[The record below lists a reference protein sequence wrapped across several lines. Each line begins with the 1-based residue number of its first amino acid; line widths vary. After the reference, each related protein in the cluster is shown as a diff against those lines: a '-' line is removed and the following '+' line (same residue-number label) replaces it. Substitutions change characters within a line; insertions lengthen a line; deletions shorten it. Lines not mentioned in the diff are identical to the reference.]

1 MRAAS
6 AMTGGIVA
14 AGLMLAPA
22 TIATAEPIAPGG
34 AYATIGQLEAS
45 GYDVNID
52 RVGSAPLDQCIVTSV
67 RNPQDITRTD
77 PGGQRP
83 QGRQEGLR
91 LRRNRGAPDDHRLAQ
106 LRRSHLS
113 GRFVRLF
120 RLLPSAAWASGGL
133 GRWPVNTS
141 TIRFSGP
148 SPLGGR
154 RQRTQSAHADVWLR
168 PRFVGSLLVA
178 ASLSF

>member
-52 RVGSAPLDQCIVTSV
+52 RVGSAPLDQCVVTSV
-67 RNPQDITRTD
+67 RNPQDITLTVRVDNGRNGDQRDFDYVEIVVRRTITVSLNCD
-77 PGGQRP
+77 
-83 QGRQEGLR
+83 
-91 LRRNRGAPDDHRLAQ
+91 A
-106 LRRSHLS
+106 
-113 GRFVRLF
+113 
-120 RLLPSAAWASGGL
+120 
-133 GRWPVNTS
+133 
-141 TIRFSGP
+141 
-148 SPLGGR
+148 
-154 RQRTQSAHADVWLR
+154 RT
-168 PRFVGSLLVA
+168 
-178 ASLSF
+178 